1 MKFTTWASA
10 FKKKPKNVHH
20 VAGLTGCALRL
31 FLVKLQGCDRK
42 LCFFN
47 SAWLYIDHSHSEGSC
62 SNTAFFI
69 LFIEKKTIL
78 DDIDSKRSWNVFE
91 VLNYIFDADSEMYVK
106 IRLHA
111 RLSLIS

>member
-47 SAWLYIDHSHSEGSC
+47 SAWLYIDDRHSEGSC
-62 SNTAFFI
+62 SYTAFFV
-69 LFIEKKTIL
+69 LFIEKSNHRSVVRNIAT
-78 DDIDSKRSWNVFE
+78 DIQTTWP
-91 VLNYIFDADSEMYVK
+91 LGG
-106 IRLHA
+106 
-111 RLSLIS
+111 